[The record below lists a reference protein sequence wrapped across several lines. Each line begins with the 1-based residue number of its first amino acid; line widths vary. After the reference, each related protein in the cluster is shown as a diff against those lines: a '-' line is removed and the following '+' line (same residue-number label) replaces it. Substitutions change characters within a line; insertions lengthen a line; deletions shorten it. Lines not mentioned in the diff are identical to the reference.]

1 MSLELINDRIALQD
15 LMLNYAAAVDER
27 DIERYRS
34 CFAEDVLVV
43 NFGDQNFQGRE
54 TWVDHVWAEL
64 EKFSSTQHLLGP
76 QFAQVRGDQAETR
89 SDVQALHYLVS
100 SETSAENS
108 EGITRFIL
116 WATYYTTMLRVDGDW
131 KIARHELQVRG
142 SSTE

>member
-1 MSLELINDRIALQD
+1 MSLELISDRNALQD

-43 NFGDQNFQGRE
+43 NFGDQDFQGRE

-76 QFAQVRGDQAETR
+76 QFAKVTGDRAQTR
-89 SDVQALHYLVS
+89 SDVQALHYLVES
-100 SETSAENS
+100 ENS
-108 EGITRFIL
+108 DDPSRFIL
-116 WATYYTTMLRVDGDW
+116 WGHLSHHHASYRWPLENSAPRV
-131 KIARHELQVRG
+131 G
-142 SSTE
+142 SSRQ

>member
-43 NFGDQNFQGRE
+43 NFGEQDFQGRE

-76 QFAQVRGDQAETR
+76 QFAQVTDDRAETR
-89 SDVQALHYLVS
+89 SDVQALHYLAA
-100 SETSAENS
+100 SENGAEDS

-116 WATYYTTMLRVDGDW
+116 WATYHTTMLRIDGQW

-142 SSTE
+142 TSAE